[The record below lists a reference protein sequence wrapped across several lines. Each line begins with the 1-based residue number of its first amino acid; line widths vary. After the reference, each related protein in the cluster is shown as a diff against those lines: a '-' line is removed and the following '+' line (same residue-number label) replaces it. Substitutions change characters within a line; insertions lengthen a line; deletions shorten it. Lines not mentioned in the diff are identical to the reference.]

1 MDNEVMELIDMLYT
15 MVSEA
20 WGVPLGN
27 DKCIVEREKAL
38 KLIEEIK
45 AQLPSELS
53 EAKRLVAARDEFIGN
68 AKREADSLRRAAEER
83 ARQLIDEQEIVRVSQ
98 ARSSELIASAETRS
112 RELRRVATEYVDD
125 ARRRPCPPPWRSC
138 ATRAPVSAAR
148 PAPPRRSA
156 APSGARKTPAGNSKG
171 NFCHAHRRA
180 DTIC

>member
-1 MDNEVMELIDMLYT
+1 MLYT

-45 AQLPSELS
+45 AQLPSELA

-125 ARRRPCPPPWRSC
+125 ALRRTEEAMC
-138 ATRAPVSAAR
+138 AALAELRNAR
-148 PAPPRRSA
+148 TSFRSA
-156 APSGARKTPAGNSKG
+156 AGPAAASRGAQRREENAGG
-171 NFCHAHRRA
+171 EQ
-180 DTIC
+180 